1 MTWCAWPVTTD
12 VKSVPLTATDHLDG
26 VDGEL
31 VVDHLH
37 LLGGL
42 DDDGAGRDPVEVVVG
57 DDELVCVHDLQ
68 PRQRDVSEPVLVQD
82 QFLHPVRVYLK

>member
-1 MTWCAWPVTTD
+1 MTWYVWPVTTD
-12 VKSVPLTATDHLDG
+12 VKPGPLAAPHHLDG

-42 DDDGAGRDPVEVVVG
+42 DNDGARRDAVEVVVG
-57 DDELVCVHDLQ
+57 DDQLVGVHNLQ
-68 PRQRDVSEPVLVQD
+68 PRQWDVSEPVLVQD
-82 QFLHPVRVYLK
+82 